1 MLVHL
6 KSIFL
11 ENFSEAP
18 IIRIGGKIK
27 IHHCNKV
34 TQIPIIIQ
42 EQDQSLGGGEE
53 SLKV

>member
-11 ENFSEAP
+11 ENFPKAP
-18 IIRIGGKIK
+18 IIRIRGKIK
-27 IHHCNKV
+27 IHQCNTV
-34 TQIPIIIQ
+34 TQIPIIT
-42 EQDQSLGGGEE
+42 QDRSLGGGEE